1 MHSLGRIKAPL
12 QKLVMPLITVEIR
25 TCLPAND
32 TYFEVHEL
40 IFDLICCRRGSQ
52 LARESFRVFSGKPR
66 YRMGKEPA
74 GIPLVETI
82 VSISG
87 SVKPLEKKQDFSTLT
102 ERPENA
108 LNSSRT

>member
-1 MHSLGRIKAPL
+1 M
-12 QKLVMPLITVEIR
+12 
-25 TCLPAND
+25 
-32 TYFEVHEL
+32 
-40 IFDLICCRRGSQ
+40 
-52 LARESFRVFSGKPR
+52 ARESFRVFSGKPR
-66 YRMGKEPA
+66 YRMGNEPA

-108 LNSSRT
+108 LNSSRTWRNIWTELREPSVKMRMSSAKHKWAEEVRRERIPLT

>member
-1 MHSLGRIKAPL
+1 M
-12 QKLVMPLITVEIR
+12 
-25 TCLPAND
+25 
-32 TYFEVHEL
+32 
-40 IFDLICCRRGSQ
+40 
-52 LARESFRVFSGKPR
+52 ARESFRVFSGKPR

-108 LNSSRT
+108 LNSSRTWRIIWTELREPSVKMRMSSAKHKWNVHDQAEEVRRERIPLT